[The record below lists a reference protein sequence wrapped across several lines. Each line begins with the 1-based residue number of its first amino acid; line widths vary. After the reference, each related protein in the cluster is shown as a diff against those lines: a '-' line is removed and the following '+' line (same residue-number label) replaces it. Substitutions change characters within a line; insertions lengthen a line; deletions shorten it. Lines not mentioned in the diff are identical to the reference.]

1 MDYFPVWKQRPLAI
15 SRLRNHITEYPKI
28 IERVKA
34 GDILLDAG
42 CAFVYALRQLAV
54 DGAPA
59 ANLICTKDFSIWD
72 MNSFESMERFE
83 ACFIAGDLSNPDT
96 VLSGIAGKVDIV
108 HAAAIFHL
116 CVWDDQVK
124 VGVQFSVLFRPD
136 ANATVV
142 DRQIADLEPL
152 DPVDQAIQDLCWYR
166 HNMRT
171 WQQLK

>member
-1 MDYFPVWKQRPLAI
+1 MSTNTNQNLEYHEELPADKGQIWGASLESYGNIPSSQI
-15 SRLRNHITEYPKI
+15 ETHLRN
-28 IERVKA
+28 V
-34 GDILLDAG
+34 
-42 CAFVYALRQLAV
+42 LAV